1 MFWTDLGMSNGHD
14 SCQKDYGM
22 KWKKTILVILKILAG
37 TLGSLILLLV
47 VLVLLIRLPS
57 VQTYITHQATQYLS
71 NKTHTKVELKGV
83 WISFPKSIVL
93 DRLYAEDA
101 AHDTLLYLEKLNVD
115 IDMLALLKHK
125 VKVNHLF
132 LSNVNANISRS
143 TVDSTYNFNFFIKAF
158 SGDKKKAPT
167 IKAKPGSSDTA
178 GWLIEVD
185 KLQLENIRGS
195 FADGVSGITVKGAV
209 GALSLNMKAIDIR
222 HLSFSGHDLSLSDAD
237 VSIIQSRS
245 NHSVEDSVVTLLP
258 LLALDKVDLRRIKF
272 LYRNDPQNQSFAI
285 QVGTLMVIPGQ
296 IDLNGHNIHVKSVY
310 LAESGGQISLQR
322 NNHVA
327 KIADNAIE
335 IDTSIGWQVSGDSVS
350 LHHVDFTYDLSN
362 VPRKAS
368 GFDYN
373 HIGLNDVSIVTGN
386 VSYSTKKITA
396 NVHSISLKEQSGF
409 DLKQMSVRGEFDYT
423 KVTVYDLAL
432 TTSNSRIN
440 KSNITVSNLDLVSKN
455 VGALGI
461 EADLANTVI
470 GTKDIFLF
478 APDIQHS
485 VPINSNTV
493 SVSGKISG
501 RLDNIVAT
509 NLQAS
514 AGPSTSVSLNGH
526 ITGLPNALGANYDL
540 DIKNAKSSR
549 DDLNAFLRNTLPVS
563 ISIPE
568 AFSVSGTVK
577 GSIKDAV
584 ANISLLS
591 SSGNVDIQAMMKM
604 SAQDTQYSVKLQT
617 VDLDLGKILKDTI
630 LGKVTGNISGE
641 GQNFSLNN
649 IMADAQV
656 LIDSIS
662 FRHYSYQCLSVDA
675 CAARGEYNAM
685 VSVDDPNAL
694 LDLDAAFS
702 YAKDDMHVQL
712 GGTVEGIN
720 LQRTKLMDRD
730 LRVGARLTADIV
742 DSAGNIN
749 GDAALNKI
757 IVVKG
762 GEKYTMDSISLVA
775 VTDTGHS
782 HFTLQSDLADADYS
796 GTAKIQDLG
805 KTLISYINGY
815 FPLPGVKDSTIV
827 NTEGQSFKLNAS
839 VFPHPLI
846 SQVIFPGVKDFS
858 GATLKADFDNDKH
871 QLNLDLSAS
880 ALAYSSIKTD
890 IMNAGIHSINDS
902 LKYALSFQ
910 DMTAG
915 PVRLGH
921 TRLSGFLKS
930 GVVSFLLD
938 VKDSMGGDKLLMAGN
953 LKEPEAKDF
962 ALHIESKDFL
972 LNNANWNL
980 AEDNLIKLGCDG
992 VNVRDFVLKHNDQSL
1007 SIKSQ
1012 TEQGNA
1018 PINLSFQNFRLSN
1031 ISQIVESDSA
1041 LLRGLMNG
1049 TVELRN
1055 LSSNP
1060 AFTSDLTIDSIAY
1073 EEHPI
1078 GNITLKAN
1086 NLTEDKYQA
1095 DLTLTGAGND
1105 IKISGSYIA
1114 SVSESNIALKA
1125 DIQKLNV
1132 QSIEPFTAGQIRHS
1146 KGYMSGSADIGGSLT
1161 HPKVNADLAFTDA
1174 SFNVAYINNYI
1185 TMKNDHIKV
1194 DPQGIY
1200 FNSFTI
1206 LDSFGKKASIDGKI
1220 MTTDFR
1226 KMKFDLSINT
1236 DNFTALNTRAGDNP
1250 LFYGKVLFSSQIK
1263 VTGDQS
1269 LPVVDGDIQLLN
1281 ATNVTVIVPS
1291 SKISVDRGDGVVV
1304 MVSHEDSTN
1313 RILTTKDTVSNR
1325 LELKGV
1331 AVRANVEI
1339 DKRAYFKVIVDKTSG
1354 DSLVVRGEGKLSF
1367 RMDASGNQNLT
1378 GAYTLSGGSYDAT
1391 FQHVIHK
1398 HFEIKDGSTVTWNG
1412 QPLDAVLDVTAA
1424 YAVRAAPS
1432 DLVSTEISGLTEA
1445 EKAGYNKPLGFDV
1458 YLTMKG
1464 ELLKPDIT
1472 FKLDMDDRDKAAF
1485 SGLVYSKV
1493 NSVNDNPSELNS
1505 QVFSLLVLGKF
1516 MPTGAGG
1523 PTDYGSVAT
1532 DLARNSVNQ
1541 ILQDQLNSLSGKYI
1555 KGVDLN
1561 FGVQSNDEY
1570 TATGIN
1576 QNTQL
1581 SVAVKKQFLNDR
1593 LGVQVGTA
1601 VNVPNSGGAASSY
1614 NSNSITGNF
1623 QIDYKLTPDGRF
1635 QFKVFCLN
1643 EYEGFIE
1650 GLVYKTGVGVVY
1662 TKNFNTLHE
1671 LFAHRVKTPD
1681 TAKPKDSK
1689 Q

>member
-1 MFWTDLGMSNGHD
+1 
-14 SCQKDYGM
+14 M
-22 KWKKTILVILKILAG
+22 KWKKIILVILKILAG
-37 TLGSLILLLV
+37 FLGSLILLFI

-57 VQTYITHQATQYLS
+57 VQTYITQKVTRYLS
-71 NKTHTKVELKGV
+71 NKTHTKIALKGV
-83 WISFPKSIVL
+83 WISFPKSVVL
-93 DRLYAEDA
+93 DKLYAEDA
-101 AHDTLLYLEKLNVD
+101 AHDTLLYLDKLNVD

-167 IKAKPGSSDTA
+167 VKAKSGASDTV
-178 GWLIEVD
+178 GWQIEVD

-195 FADGVSGITVKGAV
+195 FADGVSGTTIKGAV
-209 GALSLNMKAIDIR
+209 GALSLNMKSINIR
-222 HLSFSGHDLSLSDAD
+222 HLSFSGHNLSLSDAD
-237 VSIIQSRS
+237 VSIRQSRS
-245 NHSVEDSVVTLLP
+245 NHAVEDSVVTLLP
-258 LLALDKVDLRRIKF
+258 LLALDKVDLKRIKF
-272 LYRNDPQNQSFAI
+272 LYRNDPTNLSLAI
-285 QVGTLMVIPGQ
+285 HVGALLVIPGQ
-296 IDLNGHNIHVKSVY
+296 IDLNAHNIHVKSVY
-310 LAESGGQISLQR
+310 LAESDGQISLQR
-322 NNHVA
+322 NDHVA
-327 KIADNAIE
+327 KIADNTLE
-335 IDTSIGWQVSGDSVS
+335 IDTTTGWQVSGDSVS
-350 LHHVDFTYDLSN
+350 LHHVDFNYDLSN
-362 VPRKAS
+362 VPKKAS

-373 HIGLNDVSIVTGN
+373 HIGLSDVSIMTGN

-396 NVHSISLKEQSGF
+396 NVHSLSLKEQSGF
-409 DLKQMSVRGEFDYT
+409 DLRNMSVHGDFDYT
-423 KVTVYDLAL
+423 SVRVYDLVL
-432 TTSNSRIN
+432 TTSHSQIS
-440 KSNITVSNLDLVSKN
+440 KSNITVSALDKVSKN

-461 EADLANTVI
+461 EANLANTQI

-478 APDIQHS
+478 APEVQHS
-485 VPINSNTV
+485 IPINGNTV

-501 RLDNIVAT
+501 RLDNITAN
-509 NLQAS
+509 NLLAS
-514 AGPSTSVSLNGH
+514 AGPNTSVLLNGH
-526 ITGLPNALGANYDL
+526 ITGLPNALSANYDI
-540 DIKNAKSSR
+540 DIKDAKTTR
-549 DDLNAFLRNTLPVS
+549 DDLNTFLKNTLPTS

-568 AFSVSGTVK
+568 AFSVSGMVR
-577 GSIKDAV
+577 GSIKNAI
-584 ANISLLS
+584 ANISIQS
-591 SSGNVDIQAMMKM
+591 TSGNVNIQALMKM
-604 SAQDTQYSVKLQT
+604 TAQDTQYSVKLQT

-630 LGKVTGNISGE
+630 LGKVTANINGE

-649 IMADAQV
+649 IVAEAQV

-662 FRHYSYQCLSVDA
+662 FKHYTYQCLSVDA
-675 CAARGEYNAM
+675 CADKGEFNAM
-685 VSVDDPNAL
+685 VSVDDPNVM
-694 LDLDAAFS
+694 LDIDAAFS
-702 YAKDDMHVQL
+702 YAPDDIHVQL
-712 GGTVEGIN
+712 GSAVAGIN
-720 LQRTKLMDRD
+720 LQGTKLINRD
-730 LRVGARLTADIV
+730 LRMGARLNANIV

-749 GDAALNKI
+749 GSAALNKI

-762 GEKYTMDSISLVA
+762 SEKYTMDSISLVA
-775 VTDTGHS
+775 VTDSGHS
-782 HFTLQSDLADADYS
+782 HFTLQSDLADADYK

-827 NTEGQSFKLNAS
+827 NTEGQSFKLNVS

-846 SQVIFPGVKDFS
+846 SEVIFPGVKDFS
-858 GATLKADFDNDKH
+858 GASLKADFDNDKH

-880 ALAYSSIKTD
+880 ALAYSSIKAD
-890 IMNAGIHSINDS
+890 IINVGIHSINDS
-902 LKYALSFQ
+902 LKYGVSFQ
-910 DMTAG
+910 YLTAG
-915 PVRLGH
+915 PVRLSQ
-921 TRLSGFLKS
+921 TSLSGFLKS

-938 VKDSMGGDKLLMAGN
+938 VKDSIGGDKLFMAGN
-953 LKEPEAKDF
+953 LKEPEAKDY
-962 ALHIESKDFL
+962 ALHIESKKL
-972 LNNANWNL
+972 LINNTNWDL
-980 AEDNLIKLGCDG
+980 ADGNLIKLGKEG
-992 VNVRDFVLKHNDQSL
+992 INVHEFVLKRSDQSL
-1007 SIKSQ
+1007 SVRSQ
-1012 TEQGNA
+1012 TDQGNA
-1018 PINLSFQNFRLSN
+1018 PINLSFVNFHLGN
-1031 ISQIVESDSA
+1031 ISQIIESDSA
-1041 LLRGLMNG
+1041 LVRGQMNG

-1055 LSSNP
+1055 LGSNP
-1060 AFTSDLTIDSIAY
+1060 TFTSDLTIDSIAY

-1078 GNITLKAN
+1078 GNISLKAN

-1095 DLTLTGAGND
+1095 DLILTGAGND

-1114 SVSESNIALKA
+1114 SANESNIALKA

-1132 QSIEPFTAGQIRHS
+1132 HSIEPFTAGQIRRS
-1146 KGYMSGSADIGGSLT
+1146 KGYMSGTADISGSMK

-1174 SFNVAYINNYI
+1174 AFNVAYINNYI
-1185 TMKNDHIKV
+1185 TMKNDHLKV

-1206 LDSFGKKASIDGKI
+1206 LDSFGKKASIDGKV

-1226 KMKFDLSINT
+1226 KMKFDLSITT

-1250 LFYGKVLFSSQIK
+1250 LFYGKILFSSQIM
-1263 VTGDQS
+1263 VSGDQS
-1269 LPVVDGDIQLLN
+1269 LPVVDGDVQLLN
-1281 ATNVTVIVPS
+1281 TTNMTVIVPS

-1304 MVSHEDSTN
+1304 LLSHEDTTN
-1313 RILTTKDTVSNR
+1313 RILTIKDTISNR
-1325 LELKGV
+1325 LAFKGI

-1378 GAYTLSGGSYDAT
+1378 GTYTLSGGSYDAS

-1398 HFEIKDGSTVTWNG
+1398 HFQIKDGSTVTWNG
-1412 QPLDAVLDVTAA
+1412 QPLDAVLDVTAV

-1432 DLVSTEISGLTEA
+1432 DLVSTEISGLTES
-1445 EKAGYNKPLGFDV
+1445 EKAAYNKPLGFDV

-1493 NSVNDNPSELNS
+1493 NSVNDDPSELNS

-1523 PTDYGSVAT
+1523 PTNYGSVAT

-1570 TATGIN
+1570 TASGIN

-1581 SVAVKKQFLNDR
+1581 SVALKKQFLNDR

-1623 QIDYKLTPDGRF
+1623 QIAYKLPPDGRY

-1650 GLVYKTGVGVVY
+1650 GLVYKTGVAVVY
-1662 TKNFNTLHE
+1662 TKNYNSLHE
-1671 LFAHRVKTPD
+1671 LFARKVKTPD
-1681 TAKPKDSK
+1681 TSKPKDSK